1 VKKSDGKR
9 RTILGAAYRLFRAQ
23 GFERTSM
30 AEITASAGGSKATV
44 YSYFTSKDELFAE
57 CVLSAL
63 ENYMGD
69 TLKHL
74 EVTRADPRTALMKF
88 GTSMLSFI
96 CSPEQLEVRRLV
108 VAESARAGTGKLFFD
123 RISSLRARV
132 GAFLSACMAAGTLRS
147 EDPDLAAHH
156 LGALLEAET
165 LEPLLLH
172 AREGAPAPQEI
183 EFATRRAV
191 EAFLRA
197 YAPPHRSSTDASKAS
212 ASQARQHCG
221 ESVGS
226 RGRAHRT
233 VRYIAGPRRVT

>member
-9 RTILGAAYRLFRAQ
+9 RSILDAAYRLFRVQ

-57 CVLSAL
+57 CVLAAL

-69 TLKHL
+69 TLQHL
-74 EVTRADPRTALMKF
+74 EATASAEPQAALISF

-96 CSPEQLEVRRLV
+96 CSPEQLAVRRLI

-132 GAFLSACMAAGTLRS
+132 AAFLSACMAVGTLRS

-172 AREGAPAPQEI
+172 AREDAPAPKEI
-183 EFATRRAV
+183 ERATRRAV
-191 EAFLRA
+191 DAFLRA
-197 YAPPHRSSTDASKAS
+197 YAPRYRRSTPARKA
-212 ASQARQHCG
+212 ARSQARQHYG
-221 ESVGS
+221 GSVG
-226 RGRAHRT
+226 
-233 VRYIAGPRRVT
+233 